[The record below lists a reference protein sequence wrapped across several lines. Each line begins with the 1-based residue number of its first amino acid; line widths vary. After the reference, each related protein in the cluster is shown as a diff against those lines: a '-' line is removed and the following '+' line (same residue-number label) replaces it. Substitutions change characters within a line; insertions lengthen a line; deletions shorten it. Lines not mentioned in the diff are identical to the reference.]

1 MFVEGLN
8 VCGNVWRRGN
18 VCALSLALSLSH
30 ARYPPLFS
38 PSQPKPRR
46 RRRKRKRR
54 RRRRWKWWVG
64 KTTQLSW
71 FIANNR
77 IVVFFPCLILIFK
90 DITIFCSCFDYYW
103 RKQLYLQEQK
113 NPTKSNRNHA
123 EVAFLKW
130 KQKDGCW
137 YSGPSFLQLK
147 LKHLLYFIIV
157 KLFSCSEMCCSR
169 CPPV

>member
-1 MFVEGLN
+1 MSVVTSDVVEMS
-8 VCGNVWRRGN
+8 V
-18 VCALSLALSLSH
+18 LSLSLSH

-77 IVVFFPCLILIFK
+77 IVVFFPCSILIFK

-113 NPTKSNRNHA
+113 NRTKSNRNHA

-130 KQKDGCW
+130 W
-137 YSGPSFLQLK
+137 LLVLRSFISAVEVKAFIIFYNRETLQL
-147 LKHLLYFIIV
+147 
-157 KLFSCSEMCCSR
+157 
-169 CPPV
+169 